1 MSISDEHFRALR
13 TLILEQN
20 LEIKGLAREIRRL
33 KEKIEELGVDYELV
47 AEMEETPVMV
57 YKTEMLEDLIKTR
70 SRREPGS
77 GKE

>member
-20 LEIKGLAREIRRL
+20 VEIKGLAREVRNL
-33 KEKIEELGVDYELV
+33 KAKIEELGIDWELE
-47 AEMEETPVMV
+47 AEMEETPVSV
-57 YKTEMLEDLIKTR
+57 YETEMLEDLIKTR

-77 GKE
+77 DKE

>member
-1 MSISDEHFRALR
+1 MSDEHFRALR
-13 TLILEQN
+13 TLILEQSV
-20 LEIKGLAREIRRL
+20 EIKGLAFEVRRL

-57 YKTEMLEDLIKTR
+57 YPTEMLEDLIKTR

-77 GKE
+77 DKE

>member
-33 KEKIEELGVDYELV
+33 KEKIEELGVDYELI
-47 AEMEETPVMV
+47 AEMEETPVSV

-77 GKE
+77 DKE

>member
-1 MSISDEHFRALR
+1 LSITDEHFRALR

-33 KEKIEELGVDYELV
+33 KEKIEELGVDYELI

-57 YKTEMLEDLIKTR
+57 YKTEMLDDLIKDR
-70 SRREPGS
+70 SRRKGD
-77 GKE
+77 KE

>member
-20 LEIKGLAREIRRL
+20 VEIKGLAREVRRL
-33 KEKIEELGVDYELV
+33 KEKIEELGVDYELI